1 MKRRIQPLMKR
12 VHLGYEYSKV
22 DDASRL
28 KREEINNDLIKERLG
43 EIFKDMKKGIQAV
56 VREYSAEC

>member
-1 MKRRIQPLMKR
+1 MKR

-28 KREEINNDLIKERLG
+28 KHEEFNNDLIKERLG